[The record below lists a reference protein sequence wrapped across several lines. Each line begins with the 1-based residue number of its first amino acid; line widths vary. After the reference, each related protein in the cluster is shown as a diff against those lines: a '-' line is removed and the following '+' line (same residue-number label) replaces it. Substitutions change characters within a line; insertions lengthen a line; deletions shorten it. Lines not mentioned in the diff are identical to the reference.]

1 MAIVKATP
9 IPGDK
14 PPALLYIEAMNDITP
29 IRAADD
35 LAAVCRT
42 LAQSAFVA
50 VDTEFMREAT
60 YWPKLC
66 LLQIAGPEAQAIV
79 DPLAPDIDLTPFFEL
94 MKNPAVTKVFH
105 AARQDVEI
113 VYNMTG
119 TIPLPIFDTQI
130 AAMVCGFGEAASY
143 GALVKRLLRKNL
155 DKSSRFTDWS
165 RRPLSE
171 KQLHYA
177 LGDVTHLRGIY
188 LKLKERLEV
197 TGRASWVDEEMA
209 QLINPKNY
217 ATAPEDAWRR
227 LKLRARS
234 PRELAVTI
242 EVAAWRERTAQTQ
255 NVPRSRVMKDEAI
268 YDVASQAPTTGEDL
282 AMLRTVHEGFARSAR
297 GRELIEAVK
306 RGVAVPA
313 ADVPKLEMNEPLP
326 PTAAAVADLLRVL
339 LKSVSARY
347 DVAAKLIATSDDLDK
362 IALEDE
368 ADLPALKGWRHELFG
383 ADALALKSG
392 TVALAVERGQ
402 IVTVPRPASPK
413 DGDGR
418 QQPRKRDGKA
428 KQDGVS
434 FEDEAAPED
443 VKS

>member
-1 MAIVKATP
+1 MAIVKATA

-14 PPALLYIEAMNDITP
+14 LPDLLYIDSMNDITP
-29 IRAADD
+29 ICAADE
-35 LAAVCRT
+35 LAAICRT
-42 LAQSAFVA
+42 LAKSEFVA
-50 VDTEFMREAT
+50 VDTEFMREST

-66 LLQIAGPEAQAIV
+66 LLQIAGPEAQAVV
-79 DPLAPDIDLTPFFEL
+79 DPLASDIDLEPFFDL
-94 MKNPAVTKVFH
+94 MKNPAVIKVFH

-113 VYNMTG
+113 VYNMAG
-119 TIPLPIFDTQI
+119 IIPLPIFDTQI

-177 LGDVTHLRGIY
+177 LGDVTHLRAVY
-188 LKLKERLEV
+188 LKLKERLE
-197 TGRASWVDEEMA
+197 TTDRASWLDEEMA

-217 ATAPEDAWRR
+217 ATAPEDAWKR

-234 PRELAVTI
+234 PRELAVTM
-242 EVAAWRERTAQTQ
+242 EVAAWRERAAQTQ

-268 YDVASQAPTTGEDL
+268 YDVANQAPTTGEDL

-306 RGVAVPA
+306 RGVAMPA
-313 ADVPKLEMNEPLP
+313 ANVPKLEINEPLP

-339 LKSVSARY
+339 LKSISARY
-347 DVAAKLIATSDDLDK
+347 DVAAKLIATSDDLDR

-368 ADLPALKGWRHELFG
+368 AAVAALTGWRRELFG

-392 TVALAVERGQ
+392 TVALAVEGGQ
-402 IVTVPRPASPK
+402 IVTVPRSPAPM
-413 DGDGR
+413 DGEGR
-418 QQPRKRDGKA
+418 QPPRKRDGKA
-428 KQDGVS
+428 KSEAVS
-434 FEDEAAPED
+434 HDEEAVSENA
-443 VKS
+443 KS

>member
-1 MAIVKATP
+1 MYTNI
-9 IPGDK
+9 
-14 PPALLYIEAMNDITP
+14 MNDITP

-35 LAAVCRT
+35 LAAICRT
-42 LAQSAFVA
+42 LAKSEFVA
-50 VDTEFMREAT
+50 VDTEFMREST

-66 LLQIAGPEAQAIV
+66 LLQIAGPEAEAIV
-79 DPLAPDIDLTPFFEL
+79 DPLAPGIDLTPFFDL
-94 MKNPAVTKVFH
+94 MKNPDVIKVFH

-113 VYNMTG
+113 VHNMAG
-119 TIPLPIFDTQI
+119 IIPLPIFDTQI

-188 LKLKERLEV
+188 LKLKERLEADN
-197 TGRASWVDEEMA
+197 RAGWLDEEMA

-217 ATAPEDAWRR
+217 ATIPEDAWRR

-234 PRELAVTI
+234 PRELAVTM

-255 NVPRSRVMKDEAI
+255 NVPRSRVIKDEAI

-306 RGVAVPA
+306 RGIAKPPG
-313 ADVPKLEMNEPLP
+313 DIPKLEVNEPLP
-326 PTAAAVADLLRVL
+326 PAAAAIADLLRVL
-339 LKSVSARY
+339 LKSVSARH
-347 DVAAKLIATSDDLDK
+347 DVAAKLIATSDDLDS

-368 ADLPALKGWRHELFG
+368 ADVAALKGWRHELFG
-383 ADALALKSG
+383 ADALALKAG
-392 TVALAVERGQ
+392 TVALAVQRGQ
-402 IVTVPRPASPK
+402 IVTVPLAAAARE
-413 DGDGR
+413 GDISAH
-418 QQPRKRDGKA
+418 QQRKRDGNTKSEAVPAMDEPLPQTA
-428 KQDGVS
+428 KS
-434 FEDEAAPED
+434 
-443 VKS
+443 

>member
-1 MAIVKATP
+1 
-9 IPGDK
+9 
-14 PPALLYIEAMNDITP
+14 
-29 IRAADD
+29 
-35 LAAVCRT
+35 
-42 LAQSAFVA
+42 
-50 VDTEFMREAT
+50 
-60 YWPKLC
+60 
-66 LLQIAGPEAQAIV
+66 
-79 DPLAPDIDLTPFFEL
+79 
-94 MKNPAVTKVFH
+94 
-105 AARQDVEI
+105 
-113 VYNMTG
+113 
-119 TIPLPIFDTQI
+119 
-130 AAMVCGFGEAASY
+130 
-143 GALVKRLLRKNL
+143 
-155 DKSSRFTDWS
+155 
-165 RRPLSE
+165 
-171 KQLHYA
+171 
-177 LGDVTHLRGIY
+177 
-188 LKLKERLEV
+188 
-197 TGRASWVDEEMA
+197 
-209 QLINPKNY
+209 
-217 ATAPEDAWRR
+217 
-227 LKLRARS
+227 
-234 PRELAVTI
+234 
-242 EVAAWRERTAQTQ
+242 
-255 NVPRSRVMKDEAI
+255 VMKDEAI

-413 DGDGR
+413 DSDGR

-428 KQDGVS
+428 AKQDGVS
-434 FEDEAAPED
+434 FEDETAPED

>member
-1 MAIVKATP
+1 MTDMTP
-9 IPGDK
+9 
-14 PPALLYIEAMNDITP
+14 ITP
-29 IRAADD
+29 IRTGDD
-35 LAAVCRT
+35 LAAICRT
-42 LAQSAFVA
+42 LANSEFVA
-50 VDTEFMREAT
+50 VDTEFMREST

-66 LLQIAGPEAQAIV
+66 LLQIAGPEAQAVV
-79 DPLAPDIDLTPFFEL
+79 DPLAPGIDLTPFFEL
-94 MKNPAVTKVFH
+94 MKNPAIVKVFH

-113 VYNMTG
+113 VHNMAG
-119 TIPLPIFDTQI
+119 IIPLPIFDTQI

-197 TGRASWVDEEMA
+197 TGRARWLDEEMA

-217 ATAPEDAWRR
+217 TTTPEDAWKR

-234 PRELAVTI
+234 PRELAVTM
-242 EVAAWRERTAQTQ
+242 EVAAWRERVSQTQ

-297 GRELIEAVK
+297 GRELIEVVK
-306 RGVAVPA
+306 RGLSRPDAEI
-313 ADVPKLEMNEPLP
+313 PKLEANEPLP
-326 PTAAAVADLLRVL
+326 PTAAAIADLLRVL
-339 LKSVSARY
+339 LKSVSARH
-347 DVAAKLIATSDDLDK
+347 DVAAKLIATSDDLDR
-362 IALEDE
+362 IALENE
-368 ADLPALKGWRHELFG
+368 ADVAALKGWRYELFG
-383 ADALALKSG
+383 ADALALKAG
-392 TVALAVERGQ
+392 KVALAVERGQ
-402 IVTVPRPASPK
+402 ITTVPLAPRPK
-413 DGDGR
+413 DEEGK
-418 QQPRKRDGKA
+418 PRKRDGQAKA
-428 KQDGVS
+428 ETAAQNK
-434 FEDEAAPED
+434 DEAMPQQAAAKP
-443 VKS
+443 

>member
-1 MAIVKATP
+1 MAIVKATA

-14 PPALLYIEAMNDITP
+14 LPALLYTETMNDITP
-29 IRAADD
+29 IRAAED
-35 LAAVCRT
+35 LAAICRT
-42 LAQSAFVA
+42 LAKSEFVA

-66 LLQIAGPEAQAIV
+66 LLQIAGPEAQAVV
-79 DPLAPDIDLTPFFEL
+79 DPLSPDIDLTPFFDL
-94 MKNPAVTKVFH
+94 MKNPAVVKVFH

-113 VYNMTG
+113 VYNMAG
-119 TIPLPIFDTQI
+119 IIPLPIFDTQI

-188 LKLKERLEV
+188 LKLKQRLEE
-197 TGRASWVDEEMA
+197 TGRASWLDEEMA

-217 ATAPEDAWRR
+217 ATAPEDAWKR

-234 PRELAVTI
+234 PKELAVTI

-268 YDVASQAPTTGEDL
+268 YDVASQSPTTGEDL

-306 RGVAVPA
+306 RGVAKPPA
-313 ADVPKLEMNEPLP
+313 EVPKLEMSEPLP
-326 PTAAAVADLLRVL
+326 PTAAAIADLLRVL
-339 LKSVSARY
+339 LKSVSARH

-362 IALEDE
+362 IALEDD
-368 ADLPALKGWRHELFG
+368 ADVAALTGWRHELFG

-402 IVTVPRPASPK
+402 IVTVPRMPR
-413 DGDGR
+413 DDR
-418 QQPRKRDGKA
+418 QQQRKRDGKGKPETVSHDDPSQPQAA
-428 KQDGVS
+428 K
-434 FEDEAAPED
+434 P
-443 VKS
+443 